1 MLHTKDSVLVV
12 VGNNPIYFLKAC
24 DHIQGRHIS
33 NFIVMDVVDVGKGLN
48 RPLPTSSYYYWCARC
63 NQKVLLIFPQSVNKS
78 NLLKL

>member
-33 NFIVMDVVDVGKGLN
+33 NFIVMDVVDVIIIGVQDVT
-48 RPLPTSSYYYWCARC
+48 RRFY
-63 NQKVLLIFPQSVNKS
+63 
-78 NLLKL
+78 